1 MNPLD
6 AITLE
11 HNTDVVEWCPTP
23 GHLRCLAVGTY
34 QLNESTGVREGRLH
48 LFSFTAARTLE
59 LMAAHDIPGIFDLR
73 WHPRHDSPLI
83 AAALADGSVRLL
95 ALKQCASWQEVCCTG
110 VQPAAMAVSL
120 DYSRYPGQEGATLA
134 VSYSDGT
141 LQQLQVRTWPLASL
155 IGSSVSVKFGVCSRL
170 PGDF

>member
-1 MNPLD
+1 MRKIGTRCQLRPIVGVLLD
-6 AITLE
+6 NSIAMTPQDAVTLDL
-11 HNTDVVEWCPTP
+11 NTDVVEWCP
-23 GHLRCLAVGTY
+23 GHQRCLAVGTY
-34 QLNESTGVREGRLH
+34 QLNEATGAREGRLH
-48 LFSFTAARTLE
+48 LFSFTPARKLE
-59 LMAAHDIPGIFDLR
+59 LVAAHDIPGIFDLR

-120 DYSRYPGQEGATLA
+120 DYSRCQGQEGSTLA

-141 LQQLQVRTWPLASL
+141 LQQLQVRAWLHW
-155 IGSSVSVKFGVCSRL
+155 
-170 PGDF
+170 